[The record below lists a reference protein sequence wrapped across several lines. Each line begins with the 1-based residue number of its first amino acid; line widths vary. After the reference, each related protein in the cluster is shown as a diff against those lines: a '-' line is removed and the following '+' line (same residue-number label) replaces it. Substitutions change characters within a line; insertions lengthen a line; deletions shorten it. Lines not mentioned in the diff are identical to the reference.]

1 MVDFSVDSSKSNE
14 DQDLGQIKLER
25 RRLNRM
31 RSLKIEKTFNKD
43 DVFVSSF
50 KSRIYPNLLL

>member
-1 MVDFSVDSSKSNE
+1 
-14 DQDLGQIKLER
+14 
-25 RRLNRM
+25 M

-50 KSRIYPNLLL
+50 KSRIYPNLLLWFEISLLTVKPKKVNFDNFLIFIH